1 MLTTSEIDEAG
12 ARSTELLAEAGFA
25 LTDREKQAIEIAD
38 FGLSSLEETG
48 LQVLVYVNTQRVCA
62 KEIVMFPRQ
71 TCPEHKHPPF
81 EGTPGKEET
90 FRCRQGVVYLYTE
103 GEPAAQPAVRAPEG
117 TYTVWHETALH
128 PGDQATVLPNT
139 LHWFQA
145 GDDGAI
151 LSEFSTQSRDDLDV
165 FSDPRIRRDTQI
177 AHSCPS
183 SNQMT

>member
-1 MLTTSEIDEAG
+1 MLTMTEIGEAR
-12 ARSTELLAEAGFA
+12 ARSIELLAAAGFA
-25 LTDREKQAIEIAD
+25 LTAQDKTAIEIAD

-81 EGTPGKEET
+81 DGTPGKEET
-90 FRCRQGVVYLYTE
+90 FRCRQGIVHLFTE
-103 GEPAAQPAVRAPEG
+103 GEPGAEPSVQPPEG
-117 TYTVWHETALH
+117 TYTVWHETVLR
-128 PGDQATVLPNT
+128 PGDQAIVTPNT

-145 GDDGAI
+145 GGDGAI
-151 LSEFSTQSRDDLDV
+151 LSEFSTQSRDDLDI

-177 AHSCPS
+177 ADR
-183 SNQMT
+183 